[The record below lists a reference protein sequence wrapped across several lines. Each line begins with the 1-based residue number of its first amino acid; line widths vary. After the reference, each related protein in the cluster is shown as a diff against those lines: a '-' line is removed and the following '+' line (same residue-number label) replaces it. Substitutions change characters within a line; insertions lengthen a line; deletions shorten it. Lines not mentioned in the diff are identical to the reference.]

1 MLRTIYKNVI
11 VVEDSSLLPNVKTE
25 MHSVPVSP
33 HVMKLVGLD
42 LCSLPETDGYCH
54 LIVCIDYFTK
64 GSEAKPVRDKTAL
77 TVAMFLYE
85 LMCCHA
91 CFEVQINNQGRE
103 FINCVYNS
111 LHDLTSVEEHITVAY
126 HPQSSCGE
134 AKQNDKECLCK
145 STGCISEEVTAYH

>member
-11 VVEDSSLLPNVKTE
+11 VVKDSSLLPNVKTE

-33 HVMKLVGLD
+33 HVVKLVGLD

-64 GSEAKPVRDKTAL
+64 GSEAKPVRDKTVL

-85 LMCCHA
+85 PMCRHA

-111 LHDLTSVEEHITVAY
+111 LHDLTSVEEHI
-126 HPQSSCGE
+126 
-134 AKQNDKECLCK
+134 
-145 STGCISEEVTAYH
+145 